1 MYDESRIGQQQILD
15 IIKNLGFTSTLKLAM
30 EDVERAE
37 FLKCVV
43 DIQGMK
49 CQSCVRKITD
59 TLTEK
64 EGVTMYDEDKIEP
77 QRIAE
82 IIQDLG
88 FVSTLKF

>member
-1 MYDESRIGQQQILD
+1 MFLYIFR
-15 IIKNLGFTSTLKLAM
+15 

-64 EGVTMYDEDKIEP
+64 EGVTNVLINLELKEGVVMYDEDKIEP

-88 FVSTLKF
+88 FVSTLKLSG

>member
-1 MYDESRIGQQQILD
+1 ME
-15 IIKNLGFTSTLKLAM
+15 LGRSS
-30 EDVERAE
+30 
-37 FLKCVV
+37 KCVI

-64 EGVTMYDEDKIEP
+64 EGVTNVLINLELKEGVVMYDEDKIEP

-88 FVSTLKF
+88 FVSTLKLSG